1 MLVALAVAVG
11 CGGDEGV
18 SDADRTRLEASLS
31 FLNADFQFTAD
42 QVGCVREQL
51 ERRVPPD
58 QIGGLDQQLQ
68 GLDAGIVT
76 VDDLPAGQGEAVT
89 AAIATC
95 AVAE

>member
-1 MLVALAVAVG
+1 MAVALVVG

-31 FLNADFQFTAD
+31 FLDADFQFTAD

-58 QIGGLDQQLQ
+58 EIDGLDQQLQ

-76 VDDLPAGQGEAVT
+76 LDDLPSDQGEAVT